1 VVSYRGLCSLTLGI
15 WLGAAI
21 FADVAVTQNFQTVDR
36 FLSSTGQVAG
46 TGRTAGRTAERALLR
61 RNAAE
66 ENAWI
71 FENWERVELVLGAA
85 LFVFL
90 LQDNASR
97 KLWPGLC
104 LAMIAMVAAE
114 HFFLTESINEL
125 GRRIDDLPA
134 TDPLVRRFWIM
145 HGLYSGLDLL
155 KLAVGFG
162 LAAGL
167 NFQRKLRPAGEGET
181 AGIGHKTGL
190 MARG

>member
-1 VVSYRGLCSLTLGI
+1 M
-15 WLGAAI
+15 
-21 FADVAVTQNFQTVDR
+21 
-36 FLSSTGQVAG
+36 
-46 TGRTAGRTAERALLR
+46 
-61 RNAAE
+61 
-66 ENAWI
+66 
-71 FENWERVELVLGAA
+71 VLGAA

-155 KLAVGFG
+155 KLVVGFG